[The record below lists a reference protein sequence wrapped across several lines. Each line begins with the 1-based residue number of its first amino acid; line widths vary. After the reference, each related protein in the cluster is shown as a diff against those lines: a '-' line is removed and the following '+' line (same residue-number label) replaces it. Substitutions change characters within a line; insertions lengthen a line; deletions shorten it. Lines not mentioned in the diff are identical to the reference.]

1 MRTLFDTDEEELE
14 GKASEITLSTASL
27 LGIFFGLVLVCG
39 VFFGF
44 GYSIGRG
51 TGTTAQARPVPN
63 PTSGN
68 SGEAEEAASNPPASV
83 PAEPQTT
90 PQQRA
95 QQQNHSQANA
105 VAAPAPVATRP
116 QADERPREERTVSEN
131 AAEPK
136 ASTESDVA
144 GAPVKPVDP
153 ARATATK
160 PSPQKATVLV
170 AATGALN
177 VSAAPGSGQPMVQIA
192 AVARPEDANVLVTAL
207 RQRGYGAVVRNDPQD
222 KLLHVQVGPF
232 SDRTQATAVKQK
244 LLSDGYNAI
253 IKQ

>member
-63 PTSGN
+63 PSAGN
-68 SGEAEEAASNPPASV
+68 SGEAEEAASNPPAPV
-83 PAEPQTT
+83 PVEQQTT
-90 PQQRA
+90 PQQ
-95 QQQNHSQANA
+95 NHSQTNA
-105 VAAPAPVATRP
+105 KAAPAPAATRP
-116 QADERPREERTVSEN
+116 QADETPREEPTGNEN
-131 AAEPK
+131 AAEPP
-136 ASTESDVA
+136 TTTRSDIA

-153 ARATATK
+153 ARATTSK
-160 PSPQKATVLV
+160 PSAQKATVLV

-192 AVARPEDANVLVTAL
+192 AVARPEDANVLVSAL